1 MMNTTNKTYNPSWV
15 DKVQR
20 LADRLPLSPMSLYF
34 VLGFLLTLILHVFHW
49 ISGSTEQFL
58 FTMPLTWTAIWS
70 PLMLAMI
77 HLLDRIA
84 SQSLAQFR
92 PAIGIGEEDY
102 ERLEYRL
109 ITMPSRSVIL
119 TQLLATVVFVGT
131 VWLDP
136 SYSGLISGE
145 FVSDSVIYLI
155 GWFNIGMIFVSM
167 YHHSRQLE
175 IVSALHKKAKNI
187 GLWDWI
193 PIFAFSRLSFWT
205 SALTVFMILPSIFI
219 YQTAQENIV
228 GLVLSI
234 AGIALALPV
243 FFLPLQS
250 LNHRLVQ
257 EKMAI
262 LEQVR
267 RRIHD
272 SIEELNRR
280 VDRSDLSD
288 MKAQHAQLAA
298 LMLEQEYLEK
308 LRTWPWPQGTFVRLI
323 GLVALPTLLFIVQ
336 LLVQELFF
344 R

>member
-1 MMNTTNKTYNPSWV
+1 
-15 DKVQR
+15 
-20 LADRLPLSPMSLYF
+20 
-34 VLGFLLTLILHVFHW
+34 
-49 ISGSTEQFL
+49 
-58 FTMPLTWTAIWS
+58 
-70 PLMLAMI
+70 
-77 HLLDRIA
+77 
-84 SQSLAQFR
+84 
-92 PAIGIGEEDY
+92 
-102 ERLEYRL
+102 
-109 ITMPSRSVIL
+109 
-119 TQLLATVVFVGT
+119 
-131 VWLDP
+131 
-136 SYSGLISGE
+136 
-145 FVSDSVIYLI
+145 
-155 GWFNIGMIFVSM
+155 
-167 YHHSRQLE
+167 
-175 IVSALHKKAKNI
+175 
-187 GLWDWI
+187 
-193 PIFAFSRLSFWT
+193 
-205 SALTVFMILPSIFI
+205 MILPSIFI

-308 LRTWPWPQGTFVRLI
+308 LRTWPWPQGTFVRLL